1 MINQT
6 KLSGII
12 YLENNLMEGVFNE
25 QRLRLLELIAS
36 QIAVALENARLYTQ
50 LSNQKEQIENL
61 LNLTK
66 EMSKSDSKVAAGIIA
81 LSLKQGIKRQMLS
94 KAACQ
99 LV

>member
-1 MINQT
+1 
-6 KLSGII
+6 
-12 YLENNLMEGVFNE
+12 MEGVFNE